1 MNATVLVVDD
11 DAAVR
16 EALES
21 FLRSVDLDVRSYGS
35 AQSFI
40 EAELP
45 DGPMCLVL
53 DVRMPDKSGLELQSE
68 LIREGVDLP
77 IIFITGHGDIPMS
90 VSAMKAGAVE
100 FLPKPFRNEDL
111 LAAIRTALE
120 KDRVRREYERADRN
134 LHERYASLSPRER
147 EIMVLVSVGLL
158 NKQIA
163 NEVRLA
169 EITVKVHRG
178 HMMRKMAARSV
189 ADLVRMA
196 DRLGLAPE
204 APRGPE
210 ASPDGAA

>member
-21 FLRSVDLDVRSYGS
+21 FLRSVDLDVRTYAS
-35 AQSFI
+35 AQNFI
-40 EAELP
+40 DAELP
-45 DGPMCLVL
+45 DGPVCLVL

-120 KDRVRREYERADRN
+120 KDRVRRESERAERN

-163 NEVRLA
+163 NEVHLA

-196 DRLGLAPE
+196 DRLGLSPD
-204 APRGPE
+204 APRAAE
-210 ASPDGAA
+210 ASPEGDA